1 MPHSP
6 LHILIADD
14 DAGDR
19 RLVRRALRHAGLSCE
34 CVEAA
39 GIEGALE
46 ACREHAFDCA
56 FIDYR
61 MPGHDGLH
69 GITAL
74 HERLPDMS
82 IIMATGQGDEMV
94 ATEAMKRGASD
105 YIPKAHINATS
116 IRRVI
121 ENALEKATLRR
132 KLAQQRE
139 ELENFAAVLV
149 HDLSAPIA
157 SIQIFAQTI
166 EEDLGAEIVDKDEV
180 IDCCHHLV
188 GVGRRAGALID
199 TLHEYTQAD
208 AQVLFEPVEMRQAME
223 VTLANL
229 KHVIQEHGACV
240 TYGEMPAVT
249 GNLPQLAQLLQNL
262 IGNAIKYCAA
272 VPPTIRVTAS
282 PDRDHTWMFA
292 VKDNG
297 IGIAQE
303 NYQRVFE
310 PFKRLHG
317 VGEYE
322 GTGLGLATCKK
333 IVERHGGV
341 FRCESNEL
349 GGTTFCFS
357 LPAARSLSTV
367 YRPRAQESDQKSS
380 TG

>member
-6 LHILIADD
+6 LHILIVDD

-19 RLVRRALRHAGLSCE
+19 RLVRRALRHAGRACE
-34 CVEAA
+34 CVEAV
-39 GIEGALE
+39 GIEAALE
-46 ACREHAFDCA
+46 ACRAHAFDCA
-56 FIDYR
+56 FIDYQ
-61 MPGHDGLH
+61 MPGYDGLR

-74 HERLPDMS
+74 HERRPDMS

-105 YIPKAHINATS
+105 YIPKAHIDGTS

-121 ENALEKATLRR
+121 ENALEKVALRR

-157 SIQIFAQTI
+157 SIQIFAQAI
-166 EEDLGAEIVDKDEV
+166 VEDLGADIVDKREV
-180 IDCCHHLV
+180 IDCCHQLV
-188 GVGRRAGALID
+188 RVGRRAGALID

-208 AQVLFEPVEMRQAME
+208 AQVPFAPVEMRQAME

-240 TYGEMPAVT
+240 TYGELPTVI
-249 GNLPQLAQLLQNL
+249 GNFSQLVQLLQNL

-272 VPPTIRVTAS
+272 VPPTIRVTAG
-282 PDRDHTWMFA
+282 PDRDGTWMFA

-297 IGIAQE
+297 IGIAE
-303 NYQRVFE
+303 EHYQRVFE

-322 GTGLGLATCKK
+322 GSGLGLAICKK

-341 FRCESNEL
+341 IRGESNEV
-349 GGTTFCFS
+349 GGMTFCFS
-357 LPAARSLSTV
+357 LPGARSRASLF
-367 YRPRAQESDQKSS
+367 RPQEQDQKSS

>member
-1 MPHSP
+1 MTQHI
-6 LHILIADD
+6 LNILIADD
-14 DAGDR
+14 DEGDR
-19 RLVRRALRHAGLSCE
+19 KQVRRALRQSGLSCE
-34 CVEAA
+34 CVEATGLEA
-39 GIEGALE
+39 ALE
-46 ACREHAFDCA
+46 ACDRSAFDCA

-74 HERLPDMS
+74 HERLPGMS

-105 YIPKAHINATS
+105 YIPKAQIGAES

-121 ENALEKATLRR
+121 ENALEKAALRR
-132 KLAQQRE
+132 KLEQQRE

-166 EEDLGAEIVDKDEV
+166 EEDLGAETIDKGEV
-180 IDCCHHLV
+180 IECCNQLV

-208 AQVLFEPVEMRQAME
+208 ARVTFEPVETREAMKI
-223 VTLANL
+223 TLSNL
-229 KHVIQEHGACV
+229 HHVIQERGACV
-240 TYGEMPAVT
+240 TQGE
-249 GNLPQLAQLLQNL
+249 LPVVIGDFSQLTQLLQNL
-262 IGNAIKYCAA
+262 IGNAIKYCEAA
-272 VPPTIRVTAS
+272 APTVHVAAS
-282 PDRDHTWMFA
+282 PDRDNTWMFA

-297 IGIAQE
+297 IGIAE
-303 NYQRVFE
+303 EDYQRVFE

-317 VGEYE
+317 MGQYE

-333 IVERHGGV
+333 IVERHGGSI
-341 FRCESNEL
+341 RCESNFPAA
-349 GGTTFCFS
+349 GTTFCFT
-357 LPAARSLSTV
+357 LPGG
-367 YRPRAQESDQKSS
+367 RPDA
-380 TG
+380 